1 MICLLFE
8 FSSFSGLPLLSK
20 KNIPSI
26 ALPVAFLRAAA
37 FIAIAWTAIALT
49 CGVAAAQSRIK
60 LETTQD
66 AYVSGR
72 QAKQNF
78 GGEMELM
85 LKKNPGSELD
95 RYGYLQF
102 TLPDDLEPVRF
113 AMLSCKITKPGRTAV
128 RVESTFEQWDEK
140 RIRWKDQPDKTKLV
154 TDVPALAGGRLLVDV
169 TKVIAQA
176 RRAGK
181 RAITFVL
188 KPKDNSDASLRLASR
203 ESSIVAQ
210 RPQLII
216 ETNPREAGLLKMSVV
231 YTGTKRGTFAG
242 LSLGKT
248 SGEQRLGKFGG
259 WKNWRMKPTG
269 FFRTQFV
276 EDHWTLVDPEGY
288 AFFGFGLNSVNDFG
302 PLNVPQDI
310 TAIGFNHLGSWSDES
325 IQKIP
330 LTPRWNFVLGFQ
342 NSSAAIRRNYE
353 EKNILPVFEPDFA
366 NYVDRRLK
374 KSAGKYKNNPWI
386 LGHFTDNEIP
396 FHKTTQLQES
406 LRLASDNAQHEAAA
420 AWLKNKYGH
429 KVNAKDVTEDDELE
443 YIGFVAERYYQV
455 VTSAFKK
462 HLPNHLVLGE
472 RLHASAKFNP
482 HVIEATGKYCD
493 VISINFYNNWA
504 PRKKSLDMWRGIGK
518 KPFMITEFYTK
529 AADSGMQ
536 NKEGAGWIVPSQKE
550 RTLHFENFALQMLGT
565 PHCVGFHWFRFTDD
579 DGSNKGVFD
588 TQYQPYEQLQGSMQ
602 NFSRQ
607 MYRLRS
613 QLLFGNNDFNGQAN

>member
-60 LETTQD
+60 LEATQD

-216 ETNPREAGLLKMSVV
+216 ETNPREAGLLKM
-231 YTGTKRGTFAG
+231 
-242 LSLGKT
+242 
-248 SGEQRLGKFGG
+248 
-259 WKNWRMKPTG
+259 
-269 FFRTQFV
+269 
-276 EDHWTLVDPEGY
+276 
-288 AFFGFGLNSVNDFG
+288 
-302 PLNVPQDI
+302 
-310 TAIGFNHLGSWSDES
+310 
-325 IQKIP
+325 
-330 LTPRWNFVLGFQ
+330 
-342 NSSAAIRRNYE
+342 
-353 EKNILPVFEPDFA
+353 
-366 NYVDRRLK
+366 
-374 KSAGKYKNNPWI
+374 
-386 LGHFTDNEIP
+386 
-396 FHKTTQLQES
+396 
-406 LRLASDNAQHEAAA
+406 
-420 AWLKNKYGH
+420 
-429 KVNAKDVTEDDELE
+429 
-443 YIGFVAERYYQV
+443 
-455 VTSAFKK
+455 
-462 HLPNHLVLGE
+462 
-472 RLHASAKFNP
+472 
-482 HVIEATGKYCD
+482 
-493 VISINFYNNWA
+493 
-504 PRKKSLDMWRGIGK
+504 
-518 KPFMITEFYTK
+518 
-529 AADSGMQ
+529 
-536 NKEGAGWIVPSQKE
+536 
-550 RTLHFENFALQMLGT
+550 
-565 PHCVGFHWFRFTDD
+565 
-579 DGSNKGVFD
+579 
-588 TQYQPYEQLQGSMQ
+588 
-602 NFSRQ
+602 
-607 MYRLRS
+607 
-613 QLLFGNNDFNGQAN
+613 